1 KYTKYKTNKYG
12 ILEPSDVLIEN
23 KEYKDIELRKKIII
37 ICPGL
42 AFDLSGNRLGRGA
55 GYYDNF
61 FESNNAE
68 RFYKIGV
75 CFDFML
81 FDALPSNLR
90 DVKMDCIIMSE
101 KIINI

>member
-1 KYTKYKTNKYG
+1 
-12 ILEPSDVLIEN
+12 LIEN